1 MAHLRES
8 TQARRQRH
16 AGDRLRPAVLSE
28 SQRKTNLRTAW
39 ILAGLA
45 ALFGVGFF
53 LRIVVF
59 GG

>member
-1 MAHLRES
+1 MPTEA
-8 TQARRQRH
+8 
-16 AGDRLRPAVLSE
+16 
-28 SQRKTNLRTAW
+28 QRKTNLRTAW

-53 LRIVVF
+53 VRIVLF